1 MRPDHRSP
9 PRLLATLL
17 TVLLAT
23 TLAGCGMFVTLSAN
37 DASHDAR
44 NDTEA
49 LSPQSDRFLVD
60 MARRFGLMALFAE
73 AVYRR
78 DLPEETR
85 DGNGCAYLAAPAR
98 GLDVTRYGMPR
109 DTQGAGGWE
118 RWVPAA
124 AQPGVAPC
132 LDDASGLYYE
142 TYVYRNTA
150 GRLAQA
156 VIAFRGTENR
166 PGQTFKDWG
175 SNLAAFLGFEP
186 AQYAVARAHMLPLF
200 AALESVLEDRGDGAR
215 IYITG
220 HSLGGGLAQQAGY
233 LSRSVKEV
241 FTFNT
246 SPVSNWSQL
255 RLHGQVRNAYP
266 IIHRLYHGGEI
277 LEKIRFVSTSVTQAR
292 YGRHDIGLQ
301 LEGRSS
307 FGGHSMQIIACN
319 FAQLIAAEPELATAD
334 HHYPSDYIREVLLNQ
349 ARPALPC
356 LGDEAGTRT
365 AAQP

>member
-1 MRPDHRSP
+1 MKPDARPPSHFFAS
-9 PRLLATLL
+9 LLAL
-17 TVLLAT
+17 LLAT
-23 TLAGCGMFVTLSAN
+23 TLAGCGVFVTLSAN
-37 DASHDAR
+37 NATHDAH
-44 NDTEA
+44 NDTEP
-49 LSPQSDRFLVD
+49 LRPQSDRFLVD

-78 DLPEETR
+78 DLPEQTR
-85 DGNGCAYLAAPAR
+85 DGNGCAYLAAPAQR
-98 GLDVTRYGMPR
+98 LEVTRYGMPHGG
-109 DTQGAGGWE
+109 QGNGGWE
-118 RWVPAA
+118 RWVPAST
-124 AQPGVAPC
+124 PPDVAPC

-142 TYVYRNTA
+142 TYVYRNAA

-166 PGQTFKDWG
+166 KGQTFKDWG

-186 AQYAVARAHMLPLF
+186 AQYAAARARMPPLIR
-200 AALESVLEDRGDGAR
+200 ALESVLENQGDGAR

-233 LSRSVKEV
+233 LSKSVKEV

-319 FAQLIAAEPELATAD
+319 FAQLIASEPGQAAAD
-334 HHYPSDYIREVLLNQ
+334 HHYPPDYIRDVLLNK
-349 ARPALPC
+349 ARPGLPC
-356 LGDEAGTRT
+356 LADEDRTRK
-365 AAQP
+365 AAQR